1 MSSQPYL
8 CHVRQDLADSEISPV
23 SEDTFTVIPYARTY
37 QYKPDD
43 EEGYINV
50 LYDGQWHKV
59 ASIDFDFPHQ
69 TEEA

>member
-1 MSSQPYL
+1 MSTQPYL

-23 SEDTFTVIPYARTY
+23 SFDTNMVIPYARTY
-37 QYKPDD
+37 QYKPHD

-50 LYDGQWHKV
+50 LYDGQWHQV